1 MTDMTCPTCQTD
13 EQTRIKQDA
22 RPTLL
27 LTCDQ
32 CRTRWTVTVPDCG
45 PGLHDW
51 YDLTKTISGRSP
63 RGQLP
68 RMPGRPA
75 IASPR

>member
-51 YDLTKTISGRSP
+51 YDLTKTSSGRSP
-63 RGQLP
+63 RQKCSVCGQT
-68 RMPGRPA
+68 RV
-75 IASPR
+75 SPHA